1 MPSRFALSLSATLSA
16 LSLITATSA
25 CSQAG
30 PDTSVRSGD
39 TVVFGDY
46 KADAPG
52 VRHRITVA
60 DLPAPF
66 ATPGTA
72 AQSNV
77 VAPPPGALPKAPD
90 GFKVA
95 VFATGLEGPRRLRV
109 APNGDL
115 FVAEQPAGR
124 VRVLRA
130 ADGATAP
137 SANSD
142 FIDGLDQPFGMAFY
156 PLGPDPKWVYIAENN
171 KVVRYPY
178 QNGDLKVRGTGE
190 VIIPQ
195 ISPGLGGHWTR
206 DLAFSADGT
215 KLYVS
220 VGSVGNIDEGMDK
233 KTVAEAQAWEAQ
245 HGLGAAWGNNANRA
259 DVLVSDP
266 EGKGLHPFAT
276 GIRNCSGLTRQ
287 PATGEIWCSVN
298 ERDMLGDNL
307 VPDYVT
313 HVQQGAYY
321 GWPWYYIGDHEEPR
335 MKDQRPDLK
344 GKATVPD
351 VLLQPHSAAVQ
362 VMFYDA
368 TSGASAFPEAYRG
381 LAFVALH
388 GSWNRAHR
396 TGYKVVTVPMKDG
409 VATGEYVDFLTGFV
423 VNDND
428 VWARPYGLAVTHDG
442 ALLVSDD
449 ANGAIFRVTPGK

>member
-16 LSLITATSA
+16 LALIAATSA
-25 CSQAG
+25 CSQTG
-30 PDTSVRSGD
+30 PDAAVRSGD
-39 TVVFGDY
+39 AVVFGDY

-52 VRHRITVA
+52 VKHRITVA

-77 VAPPPGALPKAPD
+77 VPPPPGALPKAPD

-178 QNGDLKVRGTGE
+178 QNGDLKVRGPGE
-190 VIIPQ
+190 TIIPQ

-245 HGLGAAWGNNANRA
+245 HGLGAAWGNNTNRA
-259 DVLVSDP
+259 NVLVSDP
-266 EGKGLHPFAT
+266 AGKGLHPFAT

-368 TSGASAFPEAYRG
+368 ASGAAAFPEAYRG

-423 VNDND
+423 VNDSD

-449 ANGAIFRVTPGK
+449 ANGEIFRVTPGK